1 MPCQT
6 HEWAF
11 GASIR
16 SFFLNSLGEKQDPSP
31 FFIYFLFASC
41 LQLAPVTRV
50 KPCQTHEWAFGASLR
65 HSAFLLFL
73 YFFVFFVFFT
83 IFMFPSH
90 LQHPQGSACP
100 VKTPT
105 YPHQLTTVTRVKP
118 CQTHKWALVPASGS
132 RQEGAPPIYCISC
145 KANTHR
151 FGRAARCRP

>member
-1 MPCQT
+1 MP
-6 HEWAF
+6 
-11 GASIR
+11 ASEA
-16 SFFLNSLGEKQDPSP
+16 FFLIPLEKDKTPP
-31 FFIYFLFASC
+31 FFYFFICILPSAGTSDTGKTLPDPRVGIWC
-41 LQLAPVTRV
+41 QL
-50 KPCQTHEWAFGASLR
+50 KAFR
-65 HSAFLLFL
+65 IFIIFVFFL
-73 YFFVFFVFFT
+73 YFLFFT

-90 LQHPQGSACP
+90 LHHPQGSACP

-151 FGRAARCRP
+151 FGRAAHCRS